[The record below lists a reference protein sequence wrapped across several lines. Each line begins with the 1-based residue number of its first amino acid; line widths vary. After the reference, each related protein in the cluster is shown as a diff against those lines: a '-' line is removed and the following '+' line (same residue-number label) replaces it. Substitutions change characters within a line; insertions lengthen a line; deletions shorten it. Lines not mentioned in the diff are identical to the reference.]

1 MTRVAPLYNPPI
13 PPMPRLPLAALLML
27 VEIASASCASAPA
40 ARAGSTDT
48 FVVGVAAVD
57 ITPAEPIRLT
67 GYGNRTSPTGVVNQR
82 LRAKALAFGADHQ
95 QPSVLITTDLIGVSA
110 AIVDVVARRLQP
122 AKIDRARL
130 AITASHTH
138 TGPSISGMLPHI
150 FSSPITTDEARVID
164 RYSTE
169 LSDKLAGVALAA
181 LADRRPAR
189 VEWGQG
195 TARFAA
201 NRRVLK
207 DGKWTAFGIEP
218 GGPVDHDL
226 PMLAVRAPDGAL
238 RAVLVNYACHATTFG
253 GNDNFIHGDWPG
265 SAQTMIEQRFPNAL
279 ALVSVGAG
287 ADANPNPRGGGIQD
301 VERHAR
307 EVASEVERLLGTPLT
322 RITVP
327 PTGRLQALQI
337 AFSRIPSRSE
347 WEAQA
352 AGKDAIA
359 HHARAVLAR
368 LDKGAAIPTTAPY
381 PVQTWTFGRE
391 LAMVFLAGEVVS
403 DYSLRLKREFDGT
416 RLWVTAYAND
426 VPFYVASRRMIP
438 EGGYEVDR
446 SMTYYGQPSALAADT
461 EDRII
466 GAVRE
471 MLAGTFAK

>member
-1 MTRVAPLYNPPI
+1 MR
-13 PPMPRLPLAALLML
+13 RLPLAALLLL

-40 ARAGSTDT
+40 ARAGSTDA

-67 GYGNRTSPTGVVNQR
+67 GYGNRTSPTSVVNQR
-82 LRAKALAFGADHQ
+82 LRAKALAFGADQQ

-110 AIVDVVARRLQP
+110 AIVDAVARRLEP
-122 AKIDRARL
+122 AEIDRARL

-169 LSDKLAGVALAA
+169 LTDKLAGVALAA

-218 GGPVDHDL
+218 GGPVDRDL

-265 SAQTMIEQRFPNAL
+265 SAQTMIEQRFPNAV

-322 RITVP
+322 RITAP

-368 LDKGAAIPTTAPY
+368 LDKGTAIPTTAPY
-381 PVQTWTFGRE
+381 RVQTWTFGRE

-403 DYSLRLKREFDGT
+403 DYSLRLKRELDGT

-466 GAVRE
+466 GTVRE